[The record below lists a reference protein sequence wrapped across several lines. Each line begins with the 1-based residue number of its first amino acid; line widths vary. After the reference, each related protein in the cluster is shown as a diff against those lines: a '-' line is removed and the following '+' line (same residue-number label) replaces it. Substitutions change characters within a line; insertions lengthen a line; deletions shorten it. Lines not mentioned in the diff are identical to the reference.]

1 MSRARV
7 LHVVEALGVG
17 GLERVVA
24 SLARHASPEFP
35 PEVLALCAGGGMQE
49 ILEADGVRVRRLPLR
64 DYYPGSVLRAARAV
78 RAAGPD
84 VIHTHGHFAG
94 VAGRLAARLAGV
106 RALVHHLHTADST
119 LRPRHRRLERLLAHA
134 TRRVVCC
141 SEAVARHARADLGVP
156 EDLTVVV
163 RNGIEPAPEISREAA
178 RALLPADLPAPIV
191 GCVAALAPH
200 KGQAVLLEA
209 WGALPP
215 SLRGG
220 SLVFA
225 GDGGERAALEAQAIR
240 LGAAV
245 PGGAVRFLGLRP
257 DVRSF
262 LPALDLLVA
271 PSIGREGLGLA
282 VLEAMDAGLAVVAS
296 RTGGLPEAI
305 EDGATGLLVP
315 ERDPAALSAAIAA
328 LLADAGRRSAMGTAG
343 RRRVEREFRAAPMTR
358 RIEAIYEAAMT
369 VQRAA

>member
-1 MSRARV
+1 VSRARV

-24 SLARHASPEFP
+24 SLARHASPEFL

-119 LRPRHRRLERLLAHA
+119 LRPRHRRLERLLARA

-163 RNGIEPAPEISREAA
+163 RNGIDPAPEISREAA
-178 RALLPADLPAPIV
+178 RAHLPADLPAPIV

-225 GDGGERAALEAQAIR
+225 GDGGERAALEAQAAR
-240 LGAAV
+240 LGT
-245 PGGAVRFLGLRP
+245 GGTVHFLGLRP

-282 VLEAMDAGLAVVAS
+282 VLEAMDAGLTVVAS

-315 ERDPAALSAAIAA
+315 ERDPAALSAALAA